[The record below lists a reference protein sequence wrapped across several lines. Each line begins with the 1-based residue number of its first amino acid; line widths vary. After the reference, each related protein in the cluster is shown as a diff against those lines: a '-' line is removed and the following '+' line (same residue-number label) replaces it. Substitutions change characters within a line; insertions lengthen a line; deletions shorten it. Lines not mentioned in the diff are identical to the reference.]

1 MSETIRIVLVMSLVF
16 SSGSVAGGPRSA
28 SKILDAAR
36 DVLSAQGYAALTIEA
51 VAAAAGVGKSTIY
64 RWWPSK
70 EALVADALAEIFRA
84 EEIPDLDDTQA
95 ELRHAVDMTIDNY
108 ANEDMAASLPA
119 LAAGL
124 LPHPELMA
132 RFREAFLHRKRENIA
147 AALHRGIQR
156 GDLPEALDTDLVQDI
171 WAGTILYRRLM
182 TGSPLDTGLA
192 EHLVQ
197 LVINC
202 PPLLP
207 HREAEVRPITDP

>member
-1 MSETIRIVLVMSLVF
+1 MTPVF
-16 SSGSVAGGPRSA
+16 SSGPVAGGPRSA

-36 DVLSAQGYAALTIEA
+36 DVLSGQGYPALTIEA

-70 EALVADALAEIFRA
+70 EALIADALAEIFRA
-84 EEIPDLDDTQA
+84 DEIPDLGDTHA
-95 ELRHAVDMTIDNY
+95 ELRQAVDMTIDNY
-108 ANEDMAASLPA
+108 AREDMAASLPA

-132 RFREAFLHRKRENIA
+132 RFRETFLHRKRENIG
-147 AALHRGIQR
+147 AALRRGIER
-156 GDLPEALDTDLVQDI
+156 GDLPDDLDTDLVQDI

-182 TGSPLDTGLA
+182 TGSPLDAGLA

-197 LVINC
+197 LVMKASS
-202 PPLLP
+202 PLS
-207 HREAEVRPITDP
+207 HRETGEH

>member
-1 MSETIRIVLVMSLVF
+1 MASVF
-16 SSGSVAGGPRSA
+16 SSAQVAGGPRSL

-36 DVLSAQGYAALTIEA
+36 GVLSEQGYPALTIEA

-70 EALVADALAEIFRA
+70 EALVADALAEVFRGD
-84 EEIPDLDDTQA
+84 EIPDLGDTHA
-95 ELRHAVDMTIDNY
+95 ELRYAVDMTIDNY

-124 LPHPELMA
+124 LPHPELM
-132 RFREAFLHRKRENIA
+132 RQFREAFLFRKRENIA
-147 AALHRGIQR
+147 VALRRAVQR
-156 GDLPEALDTDLVQDI
+156 GDLPEDLDTDLVQDI

-182 TGSPLDTGLA
+182 TGSPLDADLA

-197 LVINC
+197 LVTNMS
-202 PPLLP
+202 P
-207 HREAEVRPITDP
+207 RRTDERA

>member
-1 MSETIRIVLVMSLVF
+1 MALVF

-36 DVLSAQGYAALTIEA
+36 DVLSGQGYTALTIEA
-51 VAAAAGVGKSTIY
+51 VATAAGVGKSTIY

-84 EEIPDLDDTQA
+84 EEIPDLGDTHA

-108 ANEDMAASLPA
+108 ANEDMATSLPA

-156 GDLPEALDTDLVQDI
+156 GDLPDGLDTDLVQDI

-182 TGSPLDTGLA
+182 TGSPLDTDLA

-197 LVINC
+197 LATNS

-207 HREAEVRPITDP
+207 PPEAAARPVTAP

>member
-1 MSETIRIVLVMSLVF
+1 MAPVF
-16 SSGSVAGGPRSA
+16 SSGPAAGGPRSL

-36 DVLSAQGYAALTIEA
+36 DVLSGQGYPALTIEA

-84 EEIPDLDDTQA
+84 EEIPDLDDTHA

-108 ANEDMAASLPA
+108 ANEDMATSLPA
-119 LAAGL
+119 LAGGL
-124 LPHPELMA
+124 LPHPELMT
-132 RFREAFLHRKRENIA
+132 RFREAFLYRKRENIA
-147 AALHRGIQR
+147 AALRRGIQR
-156 GDLPEALDTDLVQDI
+156 GDLPHDLDIDLVQDI

-182 TGSPLDTGLA
+182 TGSPLDTDLA
-192 EHLVQ
+192 EHLVR
-197 LVINC
+197 LVTNT

-207 HREAEVRPITDP
+207 HREARVPPITNP